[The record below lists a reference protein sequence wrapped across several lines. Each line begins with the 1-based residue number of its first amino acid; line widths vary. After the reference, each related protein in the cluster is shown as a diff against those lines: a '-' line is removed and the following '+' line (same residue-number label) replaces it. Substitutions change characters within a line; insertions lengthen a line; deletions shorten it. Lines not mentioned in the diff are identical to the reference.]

1 MRGARNRCPKS
12 SNSATIEPP
21 TTEFRIEESGLAFDA
36 GRLGYA
42 WFRLADL
49 YGRSHYRAVA
59 CKELTYLPIETRDDP
74 DVLGKQW
81 AALRGLYNAD
91 VDFLYTAVGVYQ
103 PQHLG
108 VMQFYGA
115 AAEAQRERAA
125 AGEAR
130 RRMAAVEATLANYP
144 LSRLQAPDGQRV
156 QMTLRHLGPAVAL
169 AADERGIAVRV
180 QADTGLAGLLRPGMA
195 VGVVATLPEANGG
208 MYAKALLE
216 GLRVLYVPP
225 DFQARPYTP
234 ATAQLRVSNDGT
246 SSPPVVSAS
255 PQQTVQEG
263 VVVLAASTQPTTI
276 LYRWPEGLV
285 ESLAATGEVDIQT
298 GVELGPA
305 ALPPARLVVPVE
317 LLAALNAADAS
328 FTLVMLPETPAT
340 YTTTGLTLAQILVRS
355 AEEGQ
360 P

>member
-1 MRGARNRCPKS
+1 MQRRGWGTPLLLG
-12 SNSATIEPP
+12 TI
-21 TTEFRIEESGLAFDA
+21 TAILLGLALWPQQAATRTFVVAARDLGA
-36 GRLGYA
+36 GTQLQP
-42 WFRLADL
+42 ADL
-49 YGRSHYRAVA
+49 ALRTAPADQAPADAV
-59 CKELTYLPIETRDDP
+59 DDLQL
-74 DVLGKQW
+74 VLGES
-81 AALRGLYNAD
+81 L
-91 VDFLYTAVGVYQ
+91 AVVR
-103 PQHLG
+103 
-108 VMQFYGA
+108 F
-115 AAEAQRERAA
+115 
-125 AGEAR
+125 AGEP
-130 RRMAAVEATLANYP
+130 V
-144 LSRLQAPDGQRV
+144 
-156 QMTLRHLGPAVAL
+156 TLRHLGPAVAL
-169 AADERGIAVRV
+169 APDERGIAVRV
-180 QADTGLAGLLRPGMA
+180 HADTGLAGLLRPGMA
-195 VGVVATLPEANGG
+195 VGVVATLPEDNGG

-234 ATAQLRVSNDGT
+234 ATAQLRVASDDA
-246 SSPPVVSAS
+246 SSPPVVSAP
-255 PQQTVQEG
+255 PQQMVQEG
-263 VVVLAASTQPTTI
+263 VVVLAASTQPTTV

-298 GVELGPA
+298 GVELAPA

>member
-1 MRGARNRCPKS
+1 MQRRGWGTPLLLG
-12 SNSATIEPP
+12 TI
-21 TTEFRIEESGLAFDA
+21 TAILLGLALWPQQAATRTFVVAARDLGA
-36 GRLGYA
+36 GTQLQP
-42 WFRLADL
+42 ADL
-49 YGRSHYRAVA
+49 
-59 CKELTYLPIETRDDP
+59 
-74 DVLGKQW
+74 
-81 AALRGLYNAD
+81 ALRTAPAD
-91 VDFLYTAVGVYQ
+91 QAPADAVDDLQLVLSETLAVVR
-103 PQHLG
+103 
-108 VMQFYGA
+108 F
-115 AAEAQRERAA
+115 
-125 AGEAR
+125 AGEP
-130 RRMAAVEATLANYP
+130 V
-144 LSRLQAPDGQRV
+144 
-156 QMTLRHLGPAVAL
+156 TLRHLGPAVEL

-208 MYAKALLE
+208 MYAKAILE

-234 ATAQLRVSNDGT
+234 ATAQLRVSSDGA
-246 SSPPVVSAS
+246 SSPPVVSAP
-255 PQQTVQEG
+255 PQPTVQEG

-298 GVELGPA
+298 GVEVAPA

-328 FTLVMLPETPAT
+328 FTLVMLPEAPAT

>member
-1 MRGARNRCPKS
+1 MQRRRWGTPLLLG
-12 SNSATIEPP
+12 TI
-21 TTEFRIEESGLAFDA
+21 TALLLGLALWPQQAATRTFVVAA
-36 GRLGYA
+36 GDLGA
-42 WFRLADL
+42 GTQLQPADL
-49 YGRSHYRAVA
+49 TLRTAPADQAPADAV
-59 CKELTYLPIETRDDP
+59 DDLQL
-74 DVLGKQW
+74 VLGET
-81 AALRGLYNAD
+81 L
-91 VDFLYTAVGVYQ
+91 AVVR
-103 PQHLG
+103 
-108 VMQFYGA
+108 F
-115 AAEAQRERAA
+115 
-125 AGEAR
+125 AGEP
-130 RRMAAVEATLANYP
+130 V
-144 LSRLQAPDGQRV
+144 
-156 QMTLRHLGPAVAL
+156 TLRHLGPAVAL

-195 VGVVATLPEANGG
+195 VGVVATLPADNGG

-328 FTLVMLPETPAT
+328 FTLVMLPEAPAT

>member
-1 MRGARNRCPKS
+1 MQRRGWGTPLLLG
-12 SNSATIEPP
+12 TI
-21 TTEFRIEESGLAFDA
+21 TAILLGLALWPQQAATRTFVVAARDLGA
-36 GRLGYA
+36 GTQLQP
-42 WFRLADL
+42 ADL
-49 YGRSHYRAVA
+49 
-59 CKELTYLPIETRDDP
+59 
-74 DVLGKQW
+74 
-81 AALRGLYNAD
+81 ALRTAPAD
-91 VDFLYTAVGVYQ
+91 QAPADAVDDLQLVLSETLAVVR
-103 PQHLG
+103 
-108 VMQFYGA
+108 F
-115 AAEAQRERAA
+115 
-125 AGEAR
+125 AGEP
-130 RRMAAVEATLANYP
+130 V
-144 LSRLQAPDGQRV
+144 
-156 QMTLRHLGPAVAL
+156 TLRHLGPAVEL

-208 MYAKALLE
+208 MYAKAILE

-234 ATAQLRVSNDGT
+234 ATAQLRVSSDGA
-246 SSPPVVSAS
+246 SSPPVVSAP
-255 PQQTVQEG
+255 PQPTVQEG

-298 GVELGPA
+298 GVEVAPA

-328 FTLVMLPETPAT
+328 FTLVMLPEAPAT

-355 AEEGQ
+355 AVEGQ

>member
-1 MRGARNRCPKS
+1 MQRRGWGTPLLLG
-12 SNSATIEPP
+12 TI
-21 TTEFRIEESGLAFDA
+21 TAILLGLALWPQQAATRTFVVAARDLGA
-36 GRLGYA
+36 GTQLQP
-42 WFRLADL
+42 ADL
-49 YGRSHYRAVA
+49 ALRTAPADQAPADAV
-59 CKELTYLPIETRDDP
+59 DDLQL
-74 DVLGKQW
+74 VLGES
-81 AALRGLYNAD
+81 L
-91 VDFLYTAVGVYQ
+91 AVVR
-103 PQHLG
+103 
-108 VMQFYGA
+108 F
-115 AAEAQRERAA
+115 
-125 AGEAR
+125 AGEP
-130 RRMAAVEATLANYP
+130 V
-144 LSRLQAPDGQRV
+144 
-156 QMTLRHLGPAVAL
+156 TLRHLGPAVEL

-208 MYAKALLE
+208 MYAKAILE

-234 ATAQLRVSNDGT
+234 ATAQLRVSSDGA

-285 ESLAATGEVDIQT
+285 ESLTATGEVDIQT

-317 LLAALNAADAS
+317 LLAALNAADAA
-328 FTLVMLPETPAT
+328 FTLVMLPEMPAT

>member
-1 MRGARNRCPKS
+1 MQRRGWGTPLLLG
-12 SNSATIEPP
+12 TI
-21 TTEFRIEESGLAFDA
+21 TASLLGLAVWPQQAATRTFVVAARDLGA
-36 GRLGYA
+36 GTQLQP
-42 WFRLADL
+42 ADL
-49 YGRSHYRAVA
+49 
-59 CKELTYLPIETRDDP
+59 
-74 DVLGKQW
+74 
-81 AALRGLYNAD
+81 ALRTAPAD
-91 VDFLYTAVGVYQ
+91 QAPADAVDDLQLVLSETLAVVR
-103 PQHLG
+103 
-108 VMQFYGA
+108 F
-115 AAEAQRERAA
+115 
-125 AGEAR
+125 AGEP
-130 RRMAAVEATLANYP
+130 V
-144 LSRLQAPDGQRV
+144 
-156 QMTLRHLGPAVAL
+156 TLRHLGPAVEL

-208 MYAKALLE
+208 MYAKAILE

-234 ATAQLRVSNDGT
+234 ATAQLRVSSDGA
-246 SSPPVVSAS
+246 SSPPVVSAP
-255 PQQTVQEG
+255 PQPTVQEG

-298 GVELGPA
+298 GVEVAPA

-328 FTLVMLPETPAT
+328 FTLVMLPEAPAT